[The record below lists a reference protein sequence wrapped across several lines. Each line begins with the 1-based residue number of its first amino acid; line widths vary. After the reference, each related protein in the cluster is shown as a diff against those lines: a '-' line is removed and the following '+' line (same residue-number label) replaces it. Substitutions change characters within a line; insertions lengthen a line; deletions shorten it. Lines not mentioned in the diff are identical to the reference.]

1 MILEKTTLVLLGATH
16 ERNQLP
22 CPNEKIC
29 DEMTPHDVLRV
40 VAKYVQQNIDESKKH
55 NLTTSHLV
63 EGHRKL
69 IEAMI
74 HLDPEQ

>member
-1 MILEKTTLVLLGATH
+1 MKGINYRVLMNNWDTVV
-16 ERNQLP
+16 
-22 CPNEKIC
+22 EKIC